1 MIQEHLVRGG
11 DRYLA
16 YTDGMGI
23 RRNRT
28 RPVASLI
35 EGHSRMGERAFVKL
49 IERLLLQVTVVQES
63 YQNLRPAP
71 TRGRGVRHSGFSAAH
86 GMDIYKEYLS
96 AK

>member
-1 MIQEHLVRGG
+1 MIVTWPTPMGWASGAIARG
-11 DRYLA
+11 RWPA
-16 YTDGMGI
+16 SSKGI
-23 RRNRT
+23 LGWVN
-28 RPVASLI
+28 
-35 EGHSRMGERAFVKL
+35 GAFVKL